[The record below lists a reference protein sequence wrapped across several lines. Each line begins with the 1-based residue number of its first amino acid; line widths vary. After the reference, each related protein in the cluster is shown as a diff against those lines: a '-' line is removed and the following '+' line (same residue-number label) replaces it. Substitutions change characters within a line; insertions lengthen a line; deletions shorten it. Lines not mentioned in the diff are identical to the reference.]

1 MIDVLKYAR
10 DRLAVLSAA
19 AAFGLLVPA
28 TANAGDVSLTET
40 GSSLVYPLFTI
51 WAAQYNK
58 THAGVHVTA
67 ASTNSGVGM
76 AQGVAGTVQIG
87 MSDAYMS
94 DKQASEHPGT
104 LNIPMA
110 ISALTVNYNLPGL
123 NAVNLKLDGPTLA
136 GIYSGSIRTWDDRA
150 IAALNPGVKLPHHA
164 IVPIRRADPSGDT
177 FVFTQYLTFTTP
189 SWENS
194 VGFGTA
200 PAWPADPA
208 RLQATG
214 NQGLLTAIQ
223 RIPYSITYLGVSYHA
238 AVMSERLGTALLKS
252 FSGQF
257 LLPTPQ
263 TITAGAAS
271 LSPRTPADE
280 RLTLVNAPGANAYPL
295 INYEYAI
302 VSARQA
308 NPATADALRKFLL
321 WAIAPDETNAKY
333 LEDAHF
339 IPLPAP
345 IWVLSYAQIQKIR

>member
-1 MIDVLKYAR
+1 
-10 DRLAVLSAA
+10 
-19 AAFGLLVPA
+19 
-28 TANAGDVSLTET
+28 
-40 GSSLVYPLFTI
+40 
-51 WAAQYNK
+51 
-58 THAGVHVTA
+58 
-67 ASTNSGVGM
+67 
-76 AQGVAGTVQIG
+76 
-87 MSDAYMS
+87 
-94 DKQASEHPGT
+94 
-104 LNIPMA
+104 MA

-123 NAVNLKLDGPTLA
+123 NAVNLKLDGSTLA
-136 GIYSGSIRTWDDRA
+136 GMYSGITRMWDDRA

-208 RLQATG
+208 RLQAVG

-238 AVMSERLGTALLKS
+238 AVMNDRLGTALLKS

-308 NPATADALRKFLL
+308 NPATADALRRFLL
-321 WAIAPDETNAKY
+321 WAIAPDETNEKY
-333 LEDAHF
+333 LQDAHF

-345 IWVLSYAQIQKIR
+345 IWVLSYGQIQKIR